1 MRNLADILLLSYASK
16 KVKKSNFA
24 DPAGSAIWAPSILKI
39 SFSGGFADPAGSA
52 NPPPSKSF
60 SF

>member
-1 MRNLADILLLSYASK
+1 MSSLAGILLLSFASK
-16 KVKKSNFA
+16 KVKKINFA